1 MRIDDPAIPQCVGPG
16 WSPIVSG
23 LCSHI
28 AYILKRYCLASEDL
42 KVVQVKEKLGGLRF
56 YCCMEHTEDE
66 HKKRQQEGAWS
77 DVRSLVTAA
86 EIHCDQTCEY
96 CGEPGELD
104 ESQAWLKVR
113 CPECKAKKVTWRD
126 ACQTREAEGKK

>member
-1 MRIDDPAIPQCVGPG
+1 MRLNDPAIPECVGPG

-23 LCSHI
+23 LCKHITFILGRYGLDVEDFHI
-28 AYILKRYCLASEDL
+28 A
-42 KVVQVKEKLGGLRF
+42 QVKEKLGGLRF
-56 YCCMEHTEDE
+56 YCSFEKTEDE
-66 HKKRQQEGAWS
+66 HKKRLQEGAWS
-77 DVRSLVTAA
+77 DIRALIRVA

-104 ESQAWLKVR
+104 ETQSWLKVR

-126 ACQTREAEGKK
+126 IEK